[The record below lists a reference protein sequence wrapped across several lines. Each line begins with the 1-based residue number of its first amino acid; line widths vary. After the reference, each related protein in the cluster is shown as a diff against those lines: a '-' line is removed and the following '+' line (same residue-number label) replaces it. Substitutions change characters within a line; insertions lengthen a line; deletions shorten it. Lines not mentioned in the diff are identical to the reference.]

1 MMLRRRTDGG
11 IVWWMETTL
20 DTNKIPSGT
29 HFTRNEVMTAAEVAD
44 LLHLPVSTV
53 YYLARL
59 GELPGRRLGRTWRF
73 LRSRLEECLD
83 G

>member
-1 MMLRRRTDGG
+1 MQNHVPLLALPPARITANG
-11 IVWWMETTL
+11 
-20 DTNKIPSGT
+20 SGSG
-29 HFTRNEVMTAAEVAD
+29 HRFTRDEVMTSPEVAE

-53 YYLARL
+53 CYFARR

-73 LRSRLEECLD
+73 LRSSVEDVLP